1 MTQLILASA
10 SPRRQELIQTF
21 GLPVSIRPSDVD
33 ESTPEEWSPPHI
45 VEQLALRKAS
55 AIKETCTVDD
65 IIVGSDT
72 IVVLDKQ
79 VLGKPRNR
87 AHAIAMVTALQGR
100 EHEVFSGIACIEVE
114 SGKQLVDHRRTKV
127 RMKPLT
133 PIQVEQY
140 VDTGEPMDKAG
151 AYAIQGI
158 GAMFI
163 EEIEGC
169 YFNVVGLPV
178 AALADMLKELGVD
191 II

>member
-33 ESTPEEWSPPHI
+33 ESTPEEWSPAHI
-45 VEQLALRKAS
+45 VEQLALRKAM
-55 AIKETCTVDD
+55 AIKETCGVGD

-72 IVVLDKQ
+72 IVVLDEQ
-79 VLGKPRNR
+79 ILGKPGNR

-100 EHEVFSGIACIEVE
+100 EHEVFSGIACIEVA
-114 SGKQLVDHRRTKV
+114 SGKQLIGHRRTKV
-127 RMKPLT
+127 RMKPLS
-133 PIQVEQY
+133 PAQVERY

-151 AYAIQGI
+151 SYAIQGV

-163 EEIEGC
+163 EGIEGC

-178 AALADMLKELGVD
+178 AALADMLKELGVA

>member
-1 MTQLILASA
+1 
-10 SPRRQELIQTF
+10 
-21 GLPVSIRPSDVD
+21 
-33 ESTPEEWSPPHI
+33 
-45 VEQLALRKAS
+45 
-55 AIKETCTVDD
+55 
-65 IIVGSDT
+65 
-72 IVVLDKQ
+72 
-79 VLGKPRNR
+79 
-87 AHAIAMVTALQGR
+87 MVTALQGR
-100 EHEVFSGIACIEVE
+100 EHEVFSGIACIEIE
-114 SGKQLVDHRRTKV
+114 SGKQLVGHRRTKV